1 MLAANKQVHAL
12 WIGSSLSKLELLTI
26 SSFIRQGHTFNL
38 WVYSPIDT
46 ALPVGVEVC
55 NAADII
61 PAHKVFNYRYA
72 SKHGHGKGSYA
83 GFSDI
88 FRYKLLYEKGGW
100 WTDMD
105 VTCLKP
111 LDIDSDYFFRSHH
124 ELAVVG
130 NVMKCPAGSQLMK
143 QCYEEAIVA
152 VDANNTDWLKPV
164 EILNRHIAALQLQGY
179 ISNNM
184 CNDDRWAQTSRYI
197 WHSDVLPAH
206 WYFIHWQ
213 NEEWRRNAVT
223 KYDFYYCSA
232 LAGLLA
238 QNALYTPPPQG
249 VAKAINVVRHSS
261 YFRALENIF
270 LADI

>member
-1 MLAANKQVHAL
+1 MQAATKQVHAL
-12 WIGSSLSKLELLTI
+12 WIGSSLSNLELLTI
-26 SSFIRQGHTFNL
+26 ASFIKQGHTFNL
-38 WVYSPIDT
+38 WVYSPITT
-46 ALPVGVEVC
+46 ALPAGVVVC
-55 NAADII
+55 NAAEII
-61 PAHKVFNYRYA
+61 PADKVFNYRHA
-72 SKHGHGKGSYA
+72 SQHGHGKGSYA

-111 LDIDSDYFFRSHH
+111 LDMEGDYFFRSHH

-130 NVMKCPAGSQLMK
+130 NVMKCHAGSLLMK
-143 QCYEEAIVA
+143 RCYEEAIVA
-152 VDANNTDWLKPV
+152 VDENNTNWLKPV

-179 ISNNM
+179 ISHNQ
-184 CNDDRWAQTSRYI
+184 CNDDRWHETSRYI
-197 WHSDVLPAH
+197 WHHDVLPAH

-213 NEEWRRNAVT
+213 NEEWRRHAVT
-223 KYDFYYCSA
+223 KYDFYYRSA

-238 QNALYTPPPQG
+238 QYGLYSLPEG
-249 VAKAINVVRHSS
+249 GAAKAINVVRHSS